1 MKIDLV
7 CGTRG
12 LEKAVRK
19 AIRKPRI
26 GDILRGGPTVSLH
39 IEGFGSGVSIYEEEF
54 LCNNFGLI
62 FMLYSEFPPEK
73 NVRKVDRKKMLG
85 ISIASHMTRMTMMMT
100 NDAIKELNIAPHFN
114 EVWTYGHCY

>member
-1 MKIDLV
+1 MLTVKIDLV

-12 LEKAVRK
+12 LEKAVRR

-39 IEGFGSGVSIYEEEF
+39 IEGFGSGVSIYEEF

-62 FMLYSEFPPEK
+62 FMLYSEFPHSKDE
-73 NVRKVDRKKMLG
+73 NVREVDRKETLEMC
-85 ISIASHMTRMTMMMT
+85 IYSVSYDT
-100 NDAIKELNIAPHFN
+100 NDDDDDDDER
-114 EVWTYGHCY
+114 